1 MGRVGKVKEKEKGN
15 ERKERRE
22 RRKSTISQTTAEM
35 SRAVSLYEDR
45 QHVYLIW
52 DGDLLCLCRLGGSR
66 VLPGAWLL
74 GEWLLLGWWVGL

>member
-1 MGRVGKVKEKEKGN
+1 MGRVGKVKEKEQGN

-35 SRAVSLYEDR
+35 SRAAYEDR

-52 DGDLLCLCRLGGSR
+52 DGDLLCLCRLGGCR
-66 VLPGAWLL
+66 VLPRAWLL
-74 GEWLLLGWWVGL
+74 GERLLLGWWVGL

>member
-1 MGRVGKVKEKEKGN
+1 MKEKEQGN

-35 SRAVSLYEDR
+35 SRAAYEDR

-52 DGDLLCLCRLGGSR
+52 DGDLLCLCRLGGCR
-66 VLPGAWLL
+66 VLPRAWLL
-74 GEWLLLGWWVGL
+74 GERLLLGWWVGL